1 MILQKT
7 GQFMTVTPDTLSHA
21 MVLETS
27 ADKLIKRLSYE
38 LDEAKDEARRWY
50 DLWSESADTAIALRA
65 ERDMLATRA
74 AAQAHEIARLM
85 GELQKLQ
92 PQTPEPE
99 VGGIGN
105 AISVTQRGGVR

>member
-1 MILQKT
+1 MFYT
-7 GQFMTVTPDTLSHA
+7 ADTLSHA

-27 ADKLIKRLSYE
+27 ADKLIERLSNE
-38 LDEAKDEARRWY
+38 LDAANDKVSALADRWQRQFLQTCALFRQVA
-50 DLWSESADTAIALRA
+50 DLTA

-74 AAQAHEIARLM
+74 ASQAREIARLM

-92 PQTPEPE
+92 PAKPEPE

-105 AISVTQRGGVR
+105 AISVMQRGGVR